1 MSFGYSV
8 CDIIAVYEL
17 ANKIRKQ
24 FIDAPAQFKAISEE

>member
-8 CDIIAVYEL
+8 GDFITVSQL

-24 FIDAPAQFKAISEE
+24 FVNAPHQFTAIHNE